1 VLKYKASITLG
12 SQLIIQV
19 LGFFASFF
27 VARFMGPEPLG
38 VLTAALA
45 YVNIFGI
52 LGGLGFG
59 LAHYKRVSEGMDL
72 GKCIGTFF
80 IIRLILTLFMYCVTI
95 ASYFGIYKMTGKY
108 PLNSAYT
115 YFFLIIATSFA
126 ISNFAISIQNTF
138 SARLEVTKD
147 VIVLIVQKIVNSGFK
162 ILIAIGGFSVILL
175 AWNNLLTT
183 LVGLLIAL
191 ILFRN
196 YPVGKFD
203 KATFKSY
210 LLFAAPITLLQIV
223 EKVSFYIDKV
233 FLSYFI
239 DETEVGFY
247 TIAQSLTNLFLFSS
261 FLFANLLIPTFSKMH
276 AEMKIE
282 EMKFLSRKVF
292 RFISLI
298 ISPLMIYMVFFARPI
313 ILFIYGSE
321 FEYSVRILQILS
333 FQVLLFFYLQPFSHL
348 ITGCDKP
355 YILAKIGIIS
365 AVINILLNFILI
377 PERIG
382 NMPLFGLKA
391 NGAALALLIS
401 VSVRWLMFRWHTYR
415 LFSIKLNK
423 DIAFHLLLATLL
435 NGLLYLLLEFFALNN
450 KLIIISIS
458 FIVSNSLYLFI
469 LILFRKI
476 SKSDFLYYLDL
487 LNVRKIKSSIS
498 NELK

>member
-1 VLKYKASITLG
+1 
-12 SQLIIQV
+12 
-19 LGFFASFF
+19 
-27 VARFMGPEPLG
+27 
-38 VLTAALA
+38 
-45 YVNIFGI
+45 
-52 LGGLGFG
+52 
-59 LAHYKRVSEGMDL
+59 
-72 GKCIGTFF
+72 
-80 IIRLILTLFMYCVTI
+80 
-95 ASYFGIYKMTGKY
+95 
-108 PLNSAYT
+108 
-115 YFFLIIATSFA
+115 
-126 ISNFAISIQNTF
+126 
-138 SARLEVTKD
+138 
-147 VIVLIVQKIVNSGFK
+147 
-162 ILIAIGGFSVILL
+162 
-175 AWNNLLTT
+175 
-183 LVGLLIAL
+183 
-191 ILFRN
+191 
-196 YPVGKFD
+196 
-203 KATFKSY
+203 
-210 LLFAAPITLLQIV
+210 
-223 EKVSFYIDKV
+223 
-233 FLSYFI
+233 
-239 DETEVGFY
+239 
-247 TIAQSLTNLFLFSS
+247 
-261 FLFANLLIPTFSKMH
+261 
-276 AEMKIE
+276 
-282 EMKFLSRKVF
+282 
-292 RFISLI
+292 
-298 ISPLMIYMVFFARPI
+298 MVFFARPI

-333 FQVLLFFYLQPFSHL
+333 FQVVLFFYLQPFSHL